1 MSSRDKFTEGSPPDV
16 SQKAKDSFKALDPE
30 IIALV
35 KAWQHKYGVL
45 MTDTARL
52 ILVRSFT
59 AALRAAV
66 SAAIENETKQ

>member
-1 MSSRDKFTEGSPPDV
+1 MTTEERDKEMFS
-16 SQKAKDSFKALDPE
+16 SLDPE
-30 IIALV
+30 IQALV
-35 KAWQHKYGVL
+35 MAWQHKYGVH

-66 SAAIENETKQ
+66 SAAIEHETKQ